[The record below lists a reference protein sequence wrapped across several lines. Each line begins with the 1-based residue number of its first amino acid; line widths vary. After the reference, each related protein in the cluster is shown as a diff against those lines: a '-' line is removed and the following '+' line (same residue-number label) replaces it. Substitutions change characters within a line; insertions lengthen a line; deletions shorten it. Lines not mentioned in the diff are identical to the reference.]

1 MTGLGLGLRNQWHLA
16 AFFFLVLGSKLLLI
30 SHYGVAIPFWDQW
43 DAEALNLYQPYLE
56 GTLAFSDLLA
66 PHNEHRLFTARLF
79 LLALLELNG
88 RIWDPILQMQVNAV
102 LHLIVLLMI
111 LRFLGKGLTDSSRY
125 FLSLFAA
132 IVYLVPFG
140 WENSLMGI
148 QSLFYLLLLFS
159 LLCLWLTVMHPAFG
173 MRWWLGMLSG
183 LVACLTLASGVV
195 ALLAGVVVLLLRR
208 LLGLNGGRFPFLAV
222 LLPLVLVAS
231 VVYFTPTI
239 LGHAALKAHSSGQFL
254 GAFLA
259 VAAWP
264 GQYFPFLVIQ
274 LPFLLFVG
282 LFLRGKLMRSESQ
295 WFLLAL
301 GVWLFGQYALLAYG
315 RAVGHDASRYL
326 DFFSIGLLL
335 NAACAAVLIRHFS
348 ERPIALRR
356 LALATWLLVVAIGLS
371 IEAAPMLRSL
381 AEKREVSLASEV
393 NTRAYLVTREE
404 AHLLDKP
411 YLHVPY
417 PNSARLK
424 GILDQPTIRA
434 ILPANLNPENSGRA
448 ATPLKRTLM
457 LLADGAPLL
466 LLLGALGFAYSARLS
481 RTSGVARAPDRR

>member
-1 MTGLGLGLRNQWHLA
+1 MGLGLMLRNQWHLA
-16 AFFFLVLGSKLLLI
+16 AFFLLVLGGKLLLI
-30 SHYGVAIPFWDQW
+30 SYYGAAIPFWDQW
-43 DAEALNLYQPYLE
+43 DAEALNLYRPYLE
-56 GTLAFSDLLA
+56 GTLAFGDLFA
-66 PHNEHRLFTARLF
+66 THNEHRLFTARLF

-88 RIWDPILQMQVNAV
+88 RIWDPVLQMQVNAV
-102 LHLIVLLMI
+102 LHVIVLLVI

-159 LLCLWLTVMHPAFG
+159 LLCLWLTVTHPVFG

-208 LLGLNGGRFPFLAV
+208 LLAPNGGRFPFLAV
-222 LLPLVLVAS
+222 LLPLLLVAA

-239 LGHAALKAHSSGQFL
+239 PGHAALKAHSPGQFL

-315 RAVGHDASRYL
+315 RATGHDASRYL

-335 NAACAAVLIRHFS
+335 NAACAAVLFRHFS
-348 ERPIALRR
+348 ERSISRRR
-356 LALATWLLVVAIGLS
+356 LALAAWLVVVAIGLS
-371 IEAAPMLRSL
+371 VEAPGMLRAL
-381 AEKREVSLASEV
+381 AEKRDGSLASEV
-393 NTRAYLVTREE
+393 NTRAYVVTRDYS
-404 AHLLDKP
+404 HLLDKP
-411 YLHVPY
+411 FLHVPY
-417 PNSARLK
+417 PDSARLK
-424 GILDQPTIRA
+424 AILDQPTIRA
-434 ILPANLNPENSGRA
+434 ILPANINPENSGKA
-448 ATPLKRTLM
+448 ATPLKQVSTL
-457 LLADGAPLL
+457 LDAGAPFL
-466 LLLGALGFAYSARLS
+466 LLLGALGFAYSARLTWIS
-481 RTSGVARAPDRR
+481 SAARAPGLK